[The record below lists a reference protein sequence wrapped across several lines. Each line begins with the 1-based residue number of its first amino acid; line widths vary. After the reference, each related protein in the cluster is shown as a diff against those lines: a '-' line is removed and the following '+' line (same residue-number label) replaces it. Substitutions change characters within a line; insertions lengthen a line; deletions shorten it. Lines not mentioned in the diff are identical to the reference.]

1 MIVIG
6 PVVLSSKTR
15 LYVSGFVIV
24 TETRFGSHSPISR
37 LHLCDSSS
45 SIPFSCSSVPILDWL
60 RTEAKASVGLAG
72 GAHLRA
78 SPAAHHWR
86 RGHGVGALLV
96 ASLGVEVEGAARGQR
111 FTGDV
116 KEGRSPSCAL

>member
-1 MIVIG
+1 MYR
-6 PVVLSSKTR
+6 PFDCYRAVVLSSKTR
-15 LYVSGFVIV
+15 LYISGFVIV
-24 TETRFGSHSPISR
+24 TETHFGSHSPISR

-96 ASLGVEVEGAARGQR
+96 ASLGGGGGRGGSWSTLHR
-111 FTGDV
+111 
-116 KEGRSPSCAL
+116 

>member
-1 MIVIG
+1 MYC
-6 PVVLSSKTR
+6 PFDCYRAVVLSSKTR

-72 GAHLRA
+72 SAHLRA

-86 RGHGVGALLV
+86 KGHGVGALLV
-96 ASLGVEVEGAARGQR
+96 ASLGGGGGRGGSWSTLHRRRQ
-111 FTGDV
+111 
-116 KEGRSPSCAL
+116 GR